1 MKTNKG
7 FTLLELLIVIAII
20 AIIVAI
26 AIPNYTRYVVRAQ
39 RVEARNALQAIAQQI
54 DQNYRVTRDYSKLT
68 NGNTLSNATISSWG
82 FANIPSNTN
91 KRYEISFVPNSVT
104 PTGYTLQAQAIGK
117 QAQRDK
123 DCAYFFY
130 NQSGTKMASKTAATP
145 PSGSRDETSLQCWSN

>member
-7 FTLLELLIVIAII
+7 FTLVEMLIVVAIM

-26 AIPNYTRYVVRAQ
+26 AIPNYSRYVVRAQ
-39 RVEARNALQAIAQQI
+39 RVEARNALQTIAQQI
-54 DQNYRVTRDYSKLT
+54 DQNYRVTRDYSKLA
-68 NGNTLSNATISSWG
+68 NGDTLSNATISSWG

-91 KRYEISFVPNSVT
+91 KRYEISFVPNTVT
-104 PTGYTLQAQAIGK
+104 ATGYILQAQAFGK

-130 NQSGTKMASKTAATP
+130 NQSGTKMASKTATP
-145 PSGSRDETSLQCWSN
+145 PSGGRDETSLKCWSK

>member
-7 FTLLELLIVIAII
+7 FTLLELLIVITIM

-39 RVEARNALQAIAQQI
+39 RVEARNALQAVAQQI
-54 DQNYRVTRDYSKLT
+54 DQNYRVTRDYSKLA
-68 NGNTLSNATISSWG
+68 NGDTLSNATISSWG
-82 FANIPSNTN
+82 FANIPSNAN
-91 KRYEISFVPNSVT
+91 KRYEISFVPNTVT
-104 PTGYTLQAQAIGK
+104 PTGYTLQAQAVGK

-130 NQSGTKMASKTAATP
+130 NQSGTKMASKTVTP
-145 PSGSRDETSLQCWSN
+145 PSGGRDETSLGCWSK

>member
-7 FTLLELLIVIAII
+7 FTLLELLIVITIM

-26 AIPNYTRYVVRAQ
+26 AIPNYIRYVVRAQ
-39 RVEARNALQAIAQQI
+39 RVEARNALQAVAQQI
-54 DQNYRVTRDYSKLT
+54 DQNYRVTRDYSKLA
-68 NGNTLSNATISSWG
+68 NGDTLSNATISSWG

-91 KRYEISFVPNSVT
+91 KRYEISFVPNTIT
-104 PTGYTLQAQAIGK
+104 PTGYTLQAQAFGK

-130 NQSGTKMASKTAATP
+130 NQSGTKMASKTATL
-145 PSGSRDETSLQCWSN
+145 PSGGRDETSLECWSK

>member
-7 FTLLELLIVIAII
+7 FTLLELLIVITIM

-39 RVEARNALQAIAQQI
+39 RVEARNALQAVAQQI
-54 DQNYRVTRDYSKLT
+54 DQNYRVTRNYSKLV
-68 NGNTLSNATISSWG
+68 NGDTLSNATISSWG
-82 FANIPSNTN
+82 FANIPSNVN
-91 KRYEISFVPNSVT
+91 KRYEISFVPNTVT
-104 PTGYTLQAQAIGK
+104 PTGYTLQAQAVGK

-130 NQSGTKMASKTAATP
+130 NQSGTKMASKTATP
-145 PSGSRDETSLQCWSN
+145 PSGGHDETSLECWSK

>member
-7 FTLLELLIVIAII
+7 FTLLELLIVITIM

-39 RVEARNALQAIAQQI
+39 RVEARNALQAVAQQI
-54 DQNYRVTRDYSKLT
+54 DQNYRVTRDYSKLA
-68 NGNTLSNATISSWG
+68 NGDALSNA
-82 FANIPSNTN
+82 SNTN
-91 KRYEISFVPNSVT
+91 KRYEISFVPNTVT
-104 PTGYTLQAQAIGK
+104 PTGYTLQAQAVGK

-130 NQSGTKMASKTAATP
+130 NQSGTKMASKTVTP
-145 PSGSRDETSLQCWSN
+145 PSGGRDETSLKCWSK

>member
-7 FTLLELLIVIAII
+7 FTLLELLIVIAIL

-54 DQNYRVTRDYSKLT
+54 DQNYRVTRDYSKLA
-68 NGNTLSNATISSWG
+68 NGDTLSNATISSWG

-91 KRYEISFVPNSVT
+91 
-104 PTGYTLQAQAIGK
+104 
-117 QAQRDK
+117 
-123 DCAYFFY
+123 
-130 NQSGTKMASKTAATP
+130 
-145 PSGSRDETSLQCWSN
+145 